1 MTYMAALSAAIMIAA
16 TPVKVGSDS
25 YGEVT
30 LESLEIL
37 GTIKLNKTTISKLL
51 KVTGNLVANSAHL
64 NEIDAEGN
72 VKLSD
77 SVLDNQVVV
86 TGSLQAHDSDFRQP
100 LTFTGQK
107 AFFSGCSLSS
117 IKVRRDAA
125 FKAKQVIELK
135 KTVVD
140 GSIIF
145 EGGNGEVILY
155 PGSKIRGSLTGG
167 KISHKN

>member
-1 MTYMAALSAAIMIAA
+1 MAALCAAILIAA
-16 TPVKVGSDS
+16 APVKVGSDN

-37 GTIKLNKTTISKLL
+37 GTIKLNKTTISKVL
-51 KVTGNLVANSAHL
+51 KVTGNLVATSAHL
-64 NEIDAEGN
+64 NEIEAEGDI
-72 VKLSD
+72 KLNDTTLD
-77 SVLDNQVVV
+77 SKVII
-86 TGSLQAHDSDFRQP
+86 TGSLQAQDSHFHQL

-107 AFFSGCSLSS
+107 ALFSGCSLSS
-117 IKVRRDAA
+117 IAVRRDAS

-140 GSIIF
+140 GSIVF

-155 PGSKIRGSLTGG
+155 PGSKIRGSVTGG
-167 KISHKN
+167 KISYKN